1 MQTSITLM
9 DDTIRTV
16 LRIIDGTHD
25 GVLTFDVLRKNGI
38 RFTDEVN
45 AAIQQ
50 MIKTGVLVK
59 RDTYDFSAER
69 PDNTKSVW
77 GEQKGF
83 NRYVHLKSDEAKKIC
98 ENDNY
103 HGLRMVIM
111 NDIGSCINS
120 IDIKTE
126 EEGKQYFRKYYDN
139 TYSFYFVVV

>member
-25 GVLTFDVLRKNGI
+25 GVLTLDVLRKNNLK
-38 RFTDEVN
+38 FTDTMSN
-45 AAIQQ
+45 AIEHLLS
-50 MIKTGVLVK
+50 TGVLVK
-59 RDTYDFSAER
+59 RDTIDFSAER
-69 PDNTKSVW
+69 PNNTKSVW

-83 NRYVHLKSDEAKKIC
+83 NRYVHLKSDEVKKMC

-103 HGLRMVIM
+103 HGLRMIIL

-120 IDIKTE
+120 VDVESE
-126 EEGKQYFRKYYDN
+126 EQGKQYFRKYYDD
-139 TYSFYFVVV
+139 THSFEFVVV